1 MGCLSVRTHDIIS
14 ENFTDKVIKK
24 IKDNLEANLV
34 NQTSLNLDLDNIYEK
49 NKKFGNNKDEINID
63 NIINTYSNL
72 LINLANISNEQ
83 DKGDIKQLLFS
94 IMNIS
99 SNNYFQFHLS
109 IYRKLQCLNDY
120 SNIKLIIERDST
132 LKGIMKRSRPL
143 IIDIFENL
151 KNQKIINI
159 SDLSH
164 DNFKKACE
172 RRGIKM
178 DNNQILNYYKL
189 IIMKPKDPE
198 VINQNIKI
206 EFDKNKNLRNA
217 IENNVNKI
225 KSLIDEIIKMGI
237 DYININL
244 DVFVQMCKNNEINLE
259 DFEIENLFNL
269 IQKNFFDFIR
279 FIDRLDTTIVK
290 YDENLEI
297 KSFKLDV
304 MARIDSQPLPVVSKL
319 SQV

>member
-164 DNFKKACE
+164 DNFKNACE

-244 DVFVQMCKNNEINLE
+244 DVFVQMCKNNEIKLE

-279 FIDRLDTTIVK
+279 FIDRLDITIVK

>member
-1 MGCLSVRTHDIIS
+1 MGCLSVRTYDIVG

-49 NKKFGNNKDEINID
+49 NKNFGNNKDEINIG

-83 DKGDIKQLLFS
+83 DKADIKKLLFS

-99 SNNYFQFHLS
+99 SNNYFQFHLA

-120 SNIKLIIERDST
+120 SNIKLIIERDSI

-151 KNQKIINI
+151 KKQKIINI

-198 VINQNIKI
+198 VINQN
-206 EFDKNKNLRNA
+206 NLRNA

-244 DVFVQMCKNNEINLE
+244 DVFVQMCKNNEIKLE

>member
-244 DVFVQMCKNNEINLE
+244 DVFVQMCKNNEIKLE

-279 FIDRLDTTIVK
+279 FIDRLDTNIGK

>member
-1 MGCLSVRTHDIIS
+1 
-14 ENFTDKVIKK
+14 
-24 IKDNLEANLV
+24 
-34 NQTSLNLDLDNIYEK
+34 
-49 NKKFGNNKDEINID
+49 
-63 NIINTYSNL
+63 
-72 LINLANISNEQ
+72 
-83 DKGDIKQLLFS
+83 
-94 IMNIS
+94 
-99 SNNYFQFHLS
+99 
-109 IYRKLQCLNDY
+109 
-120 SNIKLIIERDST
+120 
-132 LKGIMKRSRPL
+132 MKRSRPL

-237 DYININL
+237 DYIQS
-244 DVFVQMCKNNEINLE
+244 V
-259 DFEIENLFNL
+259 
-269 IQKNFFDFIR
+269 R
-279 FIDRLDTTIVK
+279 TI
-290 YDENLEI
+290 I
-297 KSFKLDV
+297 K
-304 MARIDSQPLPVVSKL
+304 AP
-319 SQV
+319 